1 MDSTLTKKELRA
13 YLSRWQ
19 KVNARELKELRDSS
33 MTQKIAQ
40 LNALILSVNQM
51 GWVKSLGEEDAKV
64 QKRKPLSSTL
74 CHLSSVPCLHHTVL
88 IFFPTSAFRIPNSH
102 FRILSSIIRS
112 CLISPSQFLIF
123 CFFHLPHSHFRIP
136 FPPSQPLTFFHPVP
150 DT

>member
-51 GWVKSLGEEDAKV
+51 GWIKSLGEEDAKA
-64 QKRKPLSSTL
+64 QKRWNRLRKAY
-74 CHLSSVPCLHHTVL
+74 H
-88 IFFPTSAFRIPNSH
+88 A
-102 FRILSSIIRS
+102 
-112 CLISPSQFLIF
+112 
-123 CFFHLPHSHFRIP
+123 
-136 FPPSQPLTFFHPVP
+136 
-150 DT
+150 